1 MQQSLPNLTSVSRFL
16 SILQWLP
23 AYEKRWLRPDLM
35 AGLTLAAFTIPE
47 AIAYAELAGL
57 PAKVGL
63 YACIAAPVLY
73 ALFGTSRQL
82 AVGPTSA
89 VSVLVAS
96 GLGSLAITSPEHYA
110 ALAATTAA
118 LVGIMALAS
127 YGLRLG
133 FLVNFIS
140 ESVLVGFST
149 GAAVYIAATQLS
161 KLFGVAGSHGH
172 FLNRMLDL
180 AHHIGDTNVWALGL
194 GMGGIVVLL
203 AGERRFPR
211 LPWALI
217 VVLGSIGLMSV
228 TDLAGRGVRFV
239 GEIPSGFPLPA
250 VPPISL
256 SVLGDVL
263 RTATGAFVLAYLDAM
278 SMARTFARKNNYRVD
293 ANQELLALGVASL
306 GAGLT
311 HGYPVDG
318 SFSRTALNDAC
329 GAKTQLANGFS
340 GLMLAL
346 VVIFLTGLFT
356 NLPEPIL
363 AAVVFVAVR
372 SLFKVSALRR
382 LYRLRPAE
390 FWTAIGA
397 LSGVLVLGILDGV
410 IIGALLS
417 LLLVIAR
424 ASESRVSELGK
435 VPGQPQF
442 TALRENPENLTIPG
456 LRIIR
461 IDEGIFYANAE
472 SIRSQIMAIVKE
484 SDFPVAA
491 VVLDL
496 EMTSDLDLAGVE
508 MLDELHA
515 ELRDRGVRLRLA
527 RLQRSARVLL
537 ARTGIARK
545 INTKNFH
552 TRTLFAVAAYMTE
565 EGVAQRMGCDILP
578 DMVRCVQDMVMQ
590 RCVLEVGDDREMLD
604 GICRQL
610 DGILDKLEKMNC
622 KIH

>member
-228 TDLAGRGVRFV
+228 TDLAGRGVRVV

-263 RTATGAFVLAYLDAM
+263 RTATGA
-278 SMARTFARKNNYRVD
+278 
-293 ANQELLALGVASL
+293 
-306 GAGLT
+306 
-311 HGYPVDG
+311 
-318 SFSRTALNDAC
+318 
-329 GAKTQLANGFS
+329 
-340 GLMLAL
+340 
-346 VVIFLTGLFT
+346 
-356 NLPEPIL
+356 
-363 AAVVFVAVR
+363 
-372 SLFKVSALRR
+372 
-382 LYRLRPAE
+382 
-390 FWTAIGA
+390 
-397 LSGVLVLGILDGV
+397 
-410 IIGALLS
+410 
-417 LLLVIAR
+417 
-424 ASESRVSELGK
+424 
-435 VPGQPQF
+435 
-442 TALRENPENLTIPG
+442 
-456 LRIIR
+456 
-461 IDEGIFYANAE
+461 
-472 SIRSQIMAIVKE
+472 
-484 SDFPVAA
+484 
-491 VVLDL
+491 
-496 EMTSDLDLAGVE
+496 
-508 MLDELHA
+508 
-515 ELRDRGVRLRLA
+515 
-527 RLQRSARVLL
+527 
-537 ARTGIARK
+537 
-545 INTKNFH
+545 
-552 TRTLFAVAAYMTE
+552 
-565 EGVAQRMGCDILP
+565 
-578 DMVRCVQDMVMQ
+578 
-590 RCVLEVGDDREMLD
+590 
-604 GICRQL
+604 
-610 DGILDKLEKMNC
+610 
-622 KIH
+622 